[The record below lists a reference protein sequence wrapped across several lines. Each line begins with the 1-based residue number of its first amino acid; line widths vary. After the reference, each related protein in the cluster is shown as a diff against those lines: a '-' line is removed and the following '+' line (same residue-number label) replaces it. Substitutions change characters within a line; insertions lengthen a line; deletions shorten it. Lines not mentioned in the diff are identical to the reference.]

1 MEHNRI
7 LELIHQTAPALVA
20 DGDQLTRHFYQHLL
34 AHYPDLK
41 HTFNQANQASGAQAH
56 SLFEAIVL
64 FVTKYDQFEA
74 LGADAARI
82 AAKHVSVDVRP
93 EDYALVGASLLATI
107 QAWLGEAAT
116 PEVMKAWELA
126 YGRIAGVLTGIETAA
141 YEQQRSQPGGWAGFR
156 PFVVARVEQESAYIN
171 SYYLVPQDGGP
182 LPHYRAGQFIT
193 LAVQVPGRPHRQL
206 RQYSLSDAPGKPY
219 FRISVKRGSVHGP
232 LPAAVVSNYLH
243 DGVQPGMVLSVHA
256 PTGEFCLA
264 PHATAPVVM
273 LAGGM
278 GITPF
283 MAMVEQLA
291 QEPTPRPVLLI
302 HAVRSAAEHPFQV
315 RLRELAQ
322 SPSLSL
328 FTLHQF
334 MAADAAEPV
343 AAAPA
348 PTVLTGMLT
357 AEHLEMLLTPTWDGA
372 EFYCCGPVP
381 YMRHVQ
387 ALLAERGLKACR
399 FEEFGPTHQMPKL
412 APAPAPGPPPQCPYA
427 NRSAQLQPAS

>member
-1 MEHNRI
+1 MEHHRI

-34 AHYPDLK
+34 GHYPDLK

-64 FVTKYDQFEA
+64 FVTKYDQFET

-107 QAWLGEAAT
+107 QVRLGEAAN

-126 YGRIAGVLTGIETAA
+126 YGRIAGVLTGIEAA
-141 YEQQRSQPGGWAGFR
+141 TYEQQRSQPGGWPGFR
-156 PFVVARVEQESAYIN
+156 PFVVARVEEESAYIN

-182 LPHYRAGQFIT
+182 LPRYQAGQFIT
-193 LAVQVPGRPHRQL
+193 LAVDVPGRPHRQL

-219 FRISVKRGSVHGP
+219 FRISVKRGTVHGP

-243 DGVQPGMVLSVHA
+243 DCVRPGMVLHVHA
-256 PTGEFCLA
+256 PTGGFCLT
-264 PHATAPVVM
+264 PHATTPVVM

-291 QEPTPRPVLLI
+291 QEPAPRPVLLI
-302 HAVRSAAEHPFQV
+302 HAVRSAAEHPF
-315 RLRELAQ
+315 RERMRELAQ
-322 SPSLSL
+322 GAGLSL
-328 FTLHQF
+328 FTLYQF
-334 MAADAAEPV
+334 VPAEAAEGVPSE
-343 AAAPA
+343 PGM
-348 PTVLTGMLT
+348 LTGMLT
-357 AEHLEMLLTPTWDGA
+357 ADHLKMLLTPAWNGA

-387 ALLAERGLKACR
+387 ALLAERGVTACR
-399 FEEFGPTHQMPKL
+399 FEEFGPTHQLPEVAA
-412 APAPAPGPPPQCPYA
+412 APAPALGSPPQCPYS
-427 NRSAQLQPAS
+427 NRSAQLQPAT